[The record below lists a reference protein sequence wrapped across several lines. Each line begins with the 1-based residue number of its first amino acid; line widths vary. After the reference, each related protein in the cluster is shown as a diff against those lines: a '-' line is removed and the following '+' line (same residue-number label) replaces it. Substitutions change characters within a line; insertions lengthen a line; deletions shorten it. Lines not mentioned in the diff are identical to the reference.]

1 MLRPLSIADKLYGQ
15 PKSPDYIAFATAIF
29 PVNRNSWEQLGRRR
43 PRNQTL
49 LERTQAGCRHRQYR
63 FIAERTII
71 LKTKFYQHKITS
83 SNN

>member
-29 PVNRNSWEQLGRRR
+29 SVNRNSWEQLGRRR